1 MRYLN
6 PILCVLLFLAGLT
19 GTALLINHR
28 LPLPEIL
35 SITEKLHWLKK
46 HGDQYDTLFIGSS
59 RTNRHIR
66 ADLFDQYMV
75 AAGHPTHSFN
85 LGVNAMRPPE
95 DNFILE
101 AALAHRQK
109 PLKYVIVESNQIRL
123 DSEADLDATT
133 ERKAYWLDPK
143 RYLVIMR
150 RLLEMTPSE
159 VPSKSSRWGMILY
172 DTRRF
177 VNRELNLG
185 RGLELVNA
193 HYEKSPKSLKKK
205 FSADWQGWEYQRQ
218 QPIKASELKI
228 FNARMTDL
236 AQTPSVAYLGSPED
250 QRQLLEKRRLIESHG
265 ARMIV
270 YLPPL
275 AHRQRFTPDPKT
287 MGDVPVLNFWDPK
300 LYPEFYDPKLLADSG
315 HFNDVGA
322 ELFTKEFAR
331 QFLELK

>member
-6 PILCVLLFLAGLT
+6 SILCVLVFLVGLV

-66 ADLFDQYMV
+66 ADLFDQYMA

-101 AALAHRQK
+101 AALSHRRK

-123 DSEADLDATT
+123 DSETDPDATT

-143 RYLVIMR
+143 RYLVILR
-150 RLLEMTPSE
+150 RLLEMTPNE
-159 VPSKSSRWGMILY
+159 VPAKSSRWGMILY

-193 HYEKSPKSLKKK
+193 HFEKSQKSLKKK
-205 FSADWQGWEYQRQ
+205 FSADWQGWENKRQ

-228 FNARMTDL
+228 FNARMADL
-236 AQTPSVAYLGSPED
+236 AQTPSVPDYGHPQD
-250 QRQLLEKRRLIESHG
+250 QELMLQKRRLIEAHG

-275 AHRQRFTPDPKT
+275 AYRQRFTPDPKT
-287 MGDVPVLNFWDPK
+287 MGDVAVLNFWDPV

-315 HFNDVGA
+315 HFNNVGA
-322 ELFTKEFAR
+322 ELFTRVFVQR
-331 QFLELK
+331 FLELK